1 MVLDS
6 ANNVFVGPNGY
17 FKVVIDDFDGTTIK
31 AWHFEDADGN
41 KSVNLAPLSTGG
53 HIDLLANIACS
64 TVGSFATRDI
74 IKKMESEQAAQGLVM
89 KK

>member
-17 FKVVIDDFDGTTIK
+17 FKIVIDDFDGTRIN

-41 KSVNLAPLSTGG
+41 KSVNRARLSTGG
-53 HIDLLANIACS
+53 HIDLLAKISCG
-64 TVGSFATRDI
+64 TGGSFATRDI
-74 IKKMESEQAAQGLVM
+74 VRRMENEQAAAGLIM